1 MVHGMGVAALRIE
14 GCHGTFALSA
24 KNLRARMCLV
34 GQVRSFKGRITSHSQ
49 SIQPHWSHL
58 ASPMRK
64 KPRSART
71 HPEPSQVKRM
81 GSLHLPIHNSP
92 GFDQFEPRR
101 APAWENNISNLA
113 LNWTRMIPMETRGK
127 EPLKCQA
134 ASRCV
139 RGCAQTKPNRQPPPA
154 TQKN

>member
-1 MVHGMGVAALRIE
+1 M
-14 GCHGTFALSA
+14 
-24 KNLRARMCLV
+24 RMPLLQLTKLF
-34 GQVRSFKGRITSHSQ
+34 G
-49 SIQPHWSHL
+49 
-58 ASPMRK
+58 
-64 KPRSART
+64 
-71 HPEPSQVKRM
+71 
-81 GSLHLPIHNSP
+81 P

-139 RGCAQTKPNRQPPPA
+139 RGCAQTKPNRQLPPA